1 MAQVQIDEA
10 AWKILTPV
18 KHNITAMVP
27 EMMTGAT
34 LTLFLLLGL
43 ILVRRSRGA
52 KSTMP
57 GPNFCLG
64 IGPLI
69 TYIRFLWMGIGGAS
83 NYYNGKYGD
92 LVRVW
97 IKGEETLIISRPSAV
112 CHVLKHAQYSGRFG
126 SKYGLQCVGMHE
138 RGIIFNCN
146 IDMWKKNRIYFT
158 KALSGPGLQNAAAL
172 CAEST
177 TRHLRSLHDVIA
189 HQGHVNILNLFRCI
203 ILDVS
208 NRLFLQVPID
218 EKDLVSKIQNYFD
231 SWQMLLIKP
240 NFFFKF
246 RWMYKKYE
254 DAAQELRSAI
264 ANLVEQ
270 KRKALL
276 EAEKLDN
283 TTDFASDLIF
293 AQNHGEMT
301 TEDVTQ
307 CILEMLIAGPD
318 TMSVTLFFMLMLLA
332 QHPEAEKEVV
342 DEINTLTGDKQIQNG
357 DLQNFKVLEMF
368 INESLRFQ
376 PVVNFSMRQ
385 ATEDNIIDGHFVKKG
400 TNIILN
406 IGLMQRG
413 EFFVKPHEFNLEN
426 FQKTVPSRYFQPFGS
441 GPRNCVGKF
450 IAMFMMKAILVTI
463 LKQYSIQP
471 AKGRSLENISKIHDL
486 SIHPAEPDGML
497 EMIFIPRRLNE

>member
-158 KALSGPGLQNAAAL
+158 KGPGLQNAAAL

-218 EKDLVSKIQNYFD
+218 
-231 SWQMLLIKP
+231 
-240 NFFFKF
+240 
-246 RWMYKKYE
+246 
-254 DAAQELRSAI
+254 ELRSAI

>member
-1 MAQVQIDEA
+1 
-10 AWKILTPV
+10 
-18 KHNITAMVP
+18 MVP
-27 EMMTGAT
+27 EMMTGTT
-34 LTLFLLLGL
+34 LTLLLLLGL
-43 ILVRRSRGA
+43 ILVMRSRGA

-64 IGPLI
+64 VGPLV

-97 IKGEETLIISRPSAV
+97 IKGEETLVISRPSAV
-112 CHVLKHAQYSGRFG
+112 CHVLKHARYSGRFG

-146 IDMWKKNRIYFT
+146 IAMWKKNRIYFI

-177 TRHLRSLHDVIA
+177 TRYLRSLHDVIA
-189 HQGHVNILNLFRCI
+189 HQGHVNILNLLRCI

-231 SWQMLLIKP
+231 SWQTLLLKP

-254 DAAQELRSAI
+254 DAAQELQNAV

-283 TTDFASDLIF
+283 TTNFASDLIF
-293 AQNHGEMT
+293 AQSHGEMT

-332 QHPEAEKEVV
+332 QHPKAEKEVV
-342 DEINTLTGDKQIQNG
+342 DEINTLIGDKQIQNG
-357 DLQNFKVLEMF
+357 DLLNLKVLETF

-385 ATEDNIIDGHFVKKG
+385 ATEDDVIDGHFVKKG

-406 IGLMQRG
+406 IGRMQRG
-413 EFFVKPHEFNLEN
+413 EFFVKPHEFKLEN

-441 GPRNCVGKF
+441 GPRSCVGKF

-463 LKQYSIQP
+463 LKQYSVQP

-486 SIHPAEPDGML
+486 SFHPAEPDCML